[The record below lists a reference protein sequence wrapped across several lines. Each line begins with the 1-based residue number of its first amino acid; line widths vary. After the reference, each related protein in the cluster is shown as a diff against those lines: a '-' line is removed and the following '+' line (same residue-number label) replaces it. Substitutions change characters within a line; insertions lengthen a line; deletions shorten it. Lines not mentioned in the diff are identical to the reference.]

1 MRIRS
6 RLEGLVFVAFAVLVI
21 AAVFVPAGAQA
32 QQGTITGQVTDAE
45 TGAPVSDAAVEALG
59 AAGPVASNAEGRFSL
74 AVAAGT
80 HSVVVTVIGYETTR
94 LDGIQVDAGGTANV
108 DISIR
113 SQALLLNPV
122 VVTAS
127 RRQEKA
133 LDAPASIATV
143 SEADVARIAAVT
155 VAEHV
160 KTLPGVDAV
169 QTGIAQGTL
178 VARGFNNVFSGTLLT
193 IIDNRY
199 ARVPSLRFNAYQML
213 PTTDLDI
220 DRIEFSLGPG
230 AALYGP
236 NASNGVMHIITSS
249 PIDRQG
255 TTISLAGGER
265 SVFHGQFRT
274 SHSPSE
280 SFGLK
285 ISGQYQRGTD
295 WEYDDLGEAQARMA
309 GCSICT
315 RNYDSERYSA
325 DARLDFRFAGDG
337 SFIVNGGTSVL
348 ASGVDMTGI
357 GAFQVKNWAYNFA
370 QARLSKGRL
379 FAQAFLN
386 MTDSGGDP
394 NAPAQDGTFGLRTGA
409 AVVDQSRTMA
419 AQFQYGFDIGSWQSF
434 TYGVDWQRTDPRTGG
449 TIFGRN
455 ENDDMISEVGTYLHS
470 ETSLGDRI
478 DLVTAIRLD
487 DHNRLTD
494 VNISPRA
501 ALVFRPADDQ
511 NFRFTYNR
519 AFATP
524 TTTNLFLDII
534 AAQIPLSPL
543 PIAYN
548 IRALGV
554 PSGGFTFSAQCPG
567 GLMSYCMRSPF
578 APGQPLPANAAALWA
593 GLLDMLP
600 AILPAN
606 FVPFADLLKN
616 LLQSPGALPG
626 DPAIGTVLR
635 RLNQAAIDP
644 ADAFPL
650 DNSPVESIADL
661 TSTINNTYEVGYKG
675 LINDRVLLSAD
686 VYFSRVENFVGPLR
700 VVTPNVF
707 FDPESTTAFVVHRL
721 APLIQAG
728 LVTLEQLKPIVEGV
742 AQLPL
747 GTIVPDQVDA
757 PDLLVTYRN
766 FGEVD
771 FWGADLSA
779 QILASDRLRISASY
793 SFQSDE
799 CFDFNQ
805 DGGCTTSD
813 DIALNA
819 PSHKGSVGFVF
830 DDQTSGFSFGG
841 RMRMTTAFPMNSGVY
856 IGNVD
861 GYSVLDASIGYRLP
875 FQPGTHVSLTAN
887 NLLNNLHQ
895 EFVGAP
901 EIGRMLLARVRYDF

>member
-6 RLEGLVFVAFAVLVI
+6 EGPGIVALAVLVI
-21 AAVFVPAGAQA
+21 ASSFVPADAQA
-32 QQGTITGQVTDAE
+32 QQGTITGVVTDAE
-45 TGAPVSDAAVEALG
+45 TGAPVADAAVEALD
-59 AAGPVASNAEGRFSL
+59 AAGSVASNAEGRFSL
-74 AVAAGT
+74 TVAAGT

-94 LDGIQVDAGGTANV
+94 VDGVRVEAGGTANLT
-108 DISIR
+108 ISLR

-143 SEADVARIAAVT
+143 SGADVARVAAVT

-199 ARVPSLRFNAYQML
+199 ARIPSLRFNAYQML

-220 DRIEFSLGPG
+220 DRIEVSLGPG

-265 SVFHGQFRT
+265 SIFHGQFRT
-274 SHSPSE
+274 AHSPSE

-285 ISGQYQRGTD
+285 ISTQYQRGND
-295 WEYDDLGEAQARMA
+295 WEFNDPGEAQARMA
-309 GCSICT
+309 GCSICV
-315 RNYDSERYSA
+315 RDYESERYSA

-337 SFIVNGGTSVL
+337 SFIVNGGTTTV
-348 ASGVDMTGI
+348 AKGVDMTGI
-357 GAFQVKNWAYNFA
+357 GAFQIKDWAYNFA

-386 MTDSGGDP
+386 MTDSGGHP
-394 NAPAQDGTFGLRTGA
+394 NAPVQDGTFGLRTGA
-409 AVVDQSRTMA
+409 TVVDQSRTMA
-419 AQFQYGFDIGSWQSF
+419 AQFQHGFDIGSWQSF
-434 TYGVDWQRTDPRTGG
+434 TYGIDWQRTEPRTAG

-455 ENDDMISEVGTYLHS
+455 ENDDIIAEVGTYLHS

-487 DHNRLTD
+487 NHNRLAD
-494 VNISPRA
+494 ANISPRA
-501 ALVFRPADDQ
+501 ALVFRPADGQ

-534 AAQIPLSPL
+534 AAQIPLPGGLS
-543 PIAYN
+543 YGV
-548 IRALGV
+548 RALGV
-554 PSGGFTFSAQCPG
+554 PSSGGFTFGAQCPG

-578 APGQPLPANAAALWA
+578 APGQALPANAAALWP
-593 GLLDMLP
+593 GLLELLP
-600 AILPAN
+600 SLLPPSFA
-606 FVPFADLLKN
+606 PFAGPLQS
-616 LLQSPGALPG
+616 LLQNPGARPG
-626 DPAIGTVLR
+626 DPMIGTVFR
-635 RLNQAAIDP
+635 RLDQSAIDP

-650 DNSPVESIADL
+650 DSSPVESIADL
-661 TSTINNTYEVGYKG
+661 TPTINNTYEVGYKG

-686 VYFSRVENFVGPLR
+686 MYFSRVENFVGPLR
-700 VVTPNVF
+700 VITPNVF
-707 FDPESTTAFVVHRL
+707 FDPASTTEFVIHRL

-728 LVTLEQLKPIVEGV
+728 AVTLEQIRPIVEGV
-742 AQLPL
+742 ARLPL
-747 GTIVPDQVDA
+747 GTIVPDQVDSH
-757 PDLLVTYRN
+757 DLLVTYRN

-771 FWGADLSA
+771 FWGADLAA
-779 QILASDRLRISASY
+779 QILASDRVRINAAY

-799 CFDFNQ
+799 CFDFNE
-805 DGGCTTSD
+805 DGNCTSSD

-819 PSHKGSVGFVF
+819 PNHKGSLGFVF
-830 DDQTSGFSFGG
+830 DDPAAGFSFGA

-856 IGNVD
+856 IGDVD

-875 FQPGTHVSLTAN
+875 FQPGTHVSLTAS

>member
-1 MRIRS
+1 MDLRS
-6 RLEGLVFVAFAVLVI
+6 RLSTILWI
-21 AAVFVPAGAQA
+21 AAAAMIPSAPIHA
-32 QQGTITGQVTDAE
+32 QQGTIAGQVTDAE
-45 TGAPVSDAAVEALG
+45 TGEPIAGAAVEALG
-59 AAGPVASNAEGRFSL
+59 QGGPQGTNDAGRFSL
-74 AVAAGT
+74 SVPPGT
-80 HSVVVTVIGYETTR
+80 HSVVVTFIGHETARVDGVSVGAGETTQ
-94 LDGIQVDAGGTANV
+94 LA
-108 DISIR
+108 ISMR
-113 SQALLLNPV
+113 SQALVLNPIV
-122 VVTAS
+122 ITAS

-133 LDAPASIATV
+133 LDAPASITTV
-143 SEADVARIAAVT
+143 SSAEVARNAATSVADHVRT
-155 VAEHV
+155 VV
-160 KTLPGVDAV
+160 GVDAA
-169 QTGIAQGTL
+169 QTGIASGTL
-178 VARGFNNVFSGTLLT
+178 VARGFNNVFSGALLT

-199 ARVPSLRFNAYQML
+199 ARVPSLRFNAYSL
-213 PTTDLDI
+213 FPTNDLDI
-220 DRIEFSLGPG
+220 DRIEVSLGPG

-265 SVFHGQFRT
+265 SLFHGQFR
-274 SHSPSE
+274 SAHSPSQ
-280 SFGLK
+280 SFGLQV
-285 ISGQYQRGTD
+285 SAQYQRGND
-295 WEYDDLGEAQARMA
+295 WEYDDPAEAQARMA
-309 GCSICT
+309 GCAICS
-315 RNYDSERYSA
+315 REYDSERYSA
-325 DARLDFRFAGDG
+325 NARLDFRFAGDG
-337 SFIVNGGTSVL
+337 SFILNGGTSTL
-348 ASGVDMTGI
+348 AKGVDMTGI

-379 FAQAFLN
+379 FAQGFLN
-386 MTDSGGDP
+386 VTNSGGDP

-419 AQFQYGFDIGSWQSF
+419 AQFQYGFDAGPWQSF

-455 ENDDMISEVGTYLHS
+455 EDDDLITEIGTYLHS
-470 ETSLGDRI
+470 ETSLGDKV
-478 DLVTAIRLD
+478 DLVTAIRID

-501 ALVFRPADDQ
+501 ALALKPTENQ
-511 NFRFTYNR
+511 NFRITYNR

-543 PIAYN
+543 PITYN

-567 GLMSYCMRSPF
+567 GLMGYCMRSPF
-578 APGQPLPANAAALWA
+578 VPGQALPANAAALWA
-593 GLLDMLP
+593 GLLDLLP
-600 AILPAN
+600 SILPPDFA
-606 FVPFADLLKN
+606 PFAGTLQS
-616 LLQSPGALPG
+616 LLQNPGALPG

-635 RLNQAAIDP
+635 RLDQAATDP
-644 ADAFPL
+644 SMAFPI
-650 DNSPVESIADL
+650 DTSPVEGIADL

-675 LINDRVLLSAD
+675 LINDRVLLAAD

-728 LVTLEQLKPIVEGV
+728 LVTLEQIRPIVEGV

-747 GTIVPDQVDA
+747 GTVVPDQVDS

-771 FWGADLSA
+771 FWGADFSA
-779 QILASDRLRISASY
+779 QILASDRVRINANY

-799 CFDFNQ
+799 CFDFND
-805 DGGCTTSD
+805 DGNCTSSD

-819 PSHKGSVGFVF
+819 PNHKGSLGLTF
-830 DDQTSGFSFGG
+830 DDQVSGF
-841 RMRMTTAFPMNSGVY
+841 TAQGQFRFTDGFPMNSGVY
-856 IGNVD
+856 IGAVG
-861 GYSVLDASIGYRLP
+861 GYSVVDASVGYRLP
-875 FQPGTHVSLTAN
+875 FQPSTHVSLTAN
-887 NLLNNLHQ
+887 NFLNNLHR

-901 EIGRMLLARVRYDF
+901 EVGRLLLLRVRYDF

>member
-1 MRIRS
+1 MKAISTRS
-6 RLEGLVFVAFAVLVI
+6 QRWFPWMFVALGTLFSAPL
-21 AAVFVPAGAQA
+21 AAQQGTLSGRVTDAEAGTPVSGATIEIVGQMLGATGAEGDFSASVPAGAYSV
-32 QQGTITGQVTDAE
+32 IVT
-45 TGAPVSDAAVEALG
+45 L
-59 AAGPVASNAEGRFSL
+59 
-74 AVAAGT
+74 
-80 HSVVVTVIGYETTR
+80 IGYETTR
-94 LDGIQVDAGGTANV
+94 LDGIAVDAGSTTE
-108 DISIR
+108 IEIPIR
-113 SQALLLNPV
+113 SRALILNPV

-133 LDAPASIATV
+133 LDAPASVATV
-143 SEADVARIAAVT
+143 SEAEVARVAAVT

-169 QTGIAQGTL
+169 QTGIAQGTV
-178 VARGFNNVFSGTLLT
+178 VARGFNNVFSGSLLT

-199 ARVPSLRFNAYQML
+199 ARVPSLRFNAYQMF

-220 DRIEFSLGPG
+220 DRIEVSLGPG

-265 SVFHGQFRT
+265 SLFHGQFR
-274 SHSPSE
+274 SAHSPSE
-280 SFGLK
+280 NFGLK
-285 ISGQYQRGTD
+285 ISGQYQRGND
-295 WEYDDLGEAQARMA
+295 WEYDDPGEAQARMGA
-309 GCSICT
+309 CGMICT
-315 RNYDSERYSA
+315 RDYDSERYSA
-325 DARLDFRFAGDG
+325 NARLDFRFDDDG
-337 SFIVNGGTSVL
+337 SFIVNGGTSTL
-348 ASGVDMTGI
+348 AKGVDMTGI
-357 GAFQVKNWAYNFA
+357 GAFQVKNWTYNFA

-386 MTDSGGDP
+386 MTDSGGDL
-394 NAPAQDGTFGLRTGA
+394 NAPVQDGTFGLRTGA

-419 AQFQYGFDIGSWQSF
+419 AQIQHGFDLGSRQSF

-455 ENDDMISEVGTYLHS
+455 EDDDMISEVGTYLHS
-470 ETSLGDRI
+470 ETSLSDRI

-487 DHNRLTD
+487 DHNRLAD
-494 VNISPRA
+494 VNLSPRA
-501 ALVFRPADDQ
+501 ALVVRPADNQ

-534 AAQIPLSPL
+534 AAQIPLDPL
-543 PIAYN
+543 PLAYN

-578 APGQPLPANAAALWA
+578 APGQALPANAAALWP
-593 GLLDMLP
+593 GLLEMLP
-600 AILPAN
+600 ALLSPG
-606 FVPFADLLKN
+606 FQPFADILKN
-616 LLQSPGALPG
+616 LLQNPGAAPG

-650 DNSPVESIADL
+650 DGSPAETITDL
-661 TSTINNTYEVGYKG
+661 TSTINNTYEIGYKG
-675 LINDRVLLSAD
+675 LIDDRVLLAAD

-721 APLIQAG
+721 TPLIQAG
-728 LVTLEQLKPIVEGV
+728 VVTMEQIRPIVEGV

-747 GTIVPDQVDA
+747 GTVVPDQVDS

-779 QILASDRLRISASY
+779 QVIASDRVRINASY

-799 CFDFNQ
+799 CFDFNN
-805 DGGCTTSD
+805 DGNCTSSD

-819 PSHKGSVGFVF
+819 PNHKGSVGFTF
-830 DDQTSGFSFGG
+830 DDRATGFSFGG

-856 IGNVD
+856 VGDVD
-861 GYSVLDASIGYRLP
+861 GYSVLDASVGYRLP
-875 FQPGTHVSLTAN
+875 FQPSTHVSLTAN
-887 NLLNNLHQ
+887 NILNNLHR

>member
-6 RLEGLVFVAFAVLVI
+6 RLEGPVFVASALFFVLAGV
-21 AAVFVPAGAQA
+21 VPTGAWA

-45 TGAPVSDAAVEALG
+45 TGAALSDAAVEALG
-59 AAGPVASNAEGRFSL
+59 AAGPVATNQEGRFSL
-74 AVAAGT
+74 TVAPGSHT
-80 HSVVVTVIGYETTR
+80 IVITLIGYETTR
-94 LDGIQVDAGGTANV
+94 IDGVQVDAGGSADV
-108 DISIR
+108 AVALR

-133 LDAPASIATV
+133 LDAPASVATV
-143 SEADVARIAAVT
+143 SGADVARVAAVT
-155 VAEHV
+155 VSDHV
-160 KTLPGVDAV
+160 RTLPGVDAV
-169 QTGIAQGTL
+169 QTGINQGTL

-199 ARVPSLRFNAYQML
+199 ARVPSLRFNAYQMF

-220 DRIEFSLGPG
+220 DRIEVSLGPG

-265 SVFHGQFRT
+265 SLFHGQF
-274 SHSPSE
+274 SSAHSPSE

-295 WEYDDLGEAQARMA
+295 WEYDDPGEAQARMA
-309 GCSICT
+309 GCSICN
-315 RNYDSERYSA
+315 RDYDSERYSA
-325 DARLDFRFAGDG
+325 NARFDFRFADDG
-337 SFIVNGGTSVL
+337 SFIVNGGTSTL
-348 ASGVDMTGI
+348 AKGVDMTGI
-357 GAFQVKNWAYNFA
+357 GAFQIKNWQYNFA

-386 MTDSGGDP
+386 MTDSGGDL
-394 NAPAQDGTFGLRTGA
+394 NAPVQDGTFGLRTGA

-419 AQFQYGFDIGSWQSF
+419 AQVQHGFDIGSRQSF
-434 TYGVDWQRTDPRTGG
+434 TYGLDLQRTDPRTGG

-455 ENDDMISEVGTYLHS
+455 EDDDMISEVGTYLHS

-487 DHNRLTD
+487 DHNRLAD

-501 ALVFRPADDQ
+501 ALVFRPADNQ

-543 PIAYN
+543 PATYN

-578 APGQPLPANAAALWA
+578 APGQAIPANALALWP
-593 GLLDMLP
+593 GLLEMLP
-600 AILPAN
+600 ALLSPA
-606 FVPFADLLKN
+606 FQPFAGVLGN
-616 LLQSPGALPG
+616 LLQNPGALPG

-650 DNSPVESIADL
+650 DGSPVETITDL
-661 TSTINNTYEVGYKG
+661 TSTINNTYEIGYKG
-675 LINDRVLLSAD
+675 LIDDRVLLAAD

-707 FDPESTTAFVVHRL
+707 FDPQSTTAFVVHRL
-721 APLIQAG
+721 TPLIQAG
-728 LVTLEQLKPIVEGV
+728 LLTLDQIRPIIEGV

-747 GTIVPDQVDA
+747 GTVVPDQVDA

-771 FWGADLSA
+771 FWGTDLSA
-779 QILASDRLRISASY
+779 QILASDRLRINASY

-799 CFDFNQ
+799 CFDFND
-805 DGGCTTSD
+805 DGNCTSSD

-819 PSHKGSVGFVF
+819 PNHKGSMGFTF
-830 DDQTSGFSFGG
+830 DDRATGFSFGG

-856 IGNVD
+856 VGDVD
-861 GYSVLDASIGYRLP
+861 GYSVVDASVGYRLP
-875 FQPGTHVSLTAN
+875 FQPSTHVSLTAN
-887 NLLNNLHQ
+887 NILNNLHR

-901 EIGRMLLARVRYDF
+901 EIGRLLLARVRYDF

>member
-6 RLEGLVFVAFAVLVI
+6 RLEGSVFVASALFFVL
-21 AAVFVPAGAQA
+21 AGAFPSSARA

-45 TGAPVSDAAVEALG
+45 TGAALSDAAVEALG
-59 AAGPVASNAEGRFSL
+59 AAGPVGTNQEGRFTL
-74 AVAAGT
+74 TVAPGSHT
-80 HSVVVTVIGYETTR
+80 VVITLIGYETTR
-94 LDGIQVDAGGTANV
+94 VDGVQVDAGGSANV
-108 DISIR
+108 VVALR

-133 LDAPASIATV
+133 LDAPASVATV
-143 SEADVARIAAVT
+143 SEADVARVAAVT

-169 QTGIAQGTL
+169 QTGIAQGTV

-220 DRIEFSLGPG
+220 DRIELSLGPG

-236 NASNGVMHIITSS
+236 NASNGVMHIITTS
-249 PIDRQG
+249 PIDQQG

-265 SVFHGQFRT
+265 SLFHGQFRS

-295 WEYDDLGEAQARMA
+295 WEYDDPGEGQARMA

-315 RNYDSERYSA
+315 RDYDSERYSA
-325 DARLDFRFAGDG
+325 NARLDFRFAGDG
-337 SFIVNGGTSVL
+337 SFIVNGGTSTL
-348 ASGVDMTGI
+348 AKGVDMTGI

-386 MTDSGGDP
+386 MTDSGGDL
-394 NAPAQDGTFGLRTGA
+394 NAPVQDGTFGLRTGA

-419 AQFQYGFDIGSWQSF
+419 AQFQYGFDIGSRQSF

-455 ENDDMISEVGTYLHS
+455 EDDDMISEVGTYLHS
-470 ETSLGDRI
+470 ETSLGDRL

-487 DHNRLTD
+487 DHNRLAD

-501 ALVFRPADDQ
+501 ALVVRPADGQ

-543 PIAYN
+543 PISYN

-578 APGQPLPANAAALWA
+578 LPGQALPANAAALWP
-593 GLLDMLP
+593 GLLEMLP
-600 AILPAN
+600 ALLSPG
-606 FVPFADLLKN
+606 FQPFADILKS
-616 LLQSPGALPG
+616 LLQNPGALPG
-626 DPAIGTVLR
+626 DPEIGTVLR
-635 RLNQAAIDP
+635 RLDQAAG
-644 ADAFPL
+644 AFPL
-650 DNSPVESIADL
+650 DTSPVESIADL
-661 TSTINNTYEVGYKG
+661 TSTINNTYEIGYKG
-675 LINDRVLLSAD
+675 LINDRVLLAAD
-686 VYFSRVENFVGPLR
+686 AYFSRVENFVGPLR

-707 FDPESTTAFVVHRL
+707 FDPESTTAFVIHRL
-721 APLIQAG
+721 TPLIQAG
-728 LVTLEQLKPIVEGV
+728 LVTLEQIRPIVEGV

-747 GTIVPDQVDA
+747 GTVVPDQVDS

-779 QILASDRLRISASY
+779 QILASDRMRINANY

-799 CFDFNQ
+799 CFDFNE
-805 DGGCTTSD
+805 DGDCTSSA

-819 PSHKGSVGFVF
+819 PNHKGSVGFVF
-830 DDQTSGFSFGG
+830 DDRTAGFSFGG

-856 IGNVD
+856 IGDVD
-861 GYSVLDASIGYRLP
+861 GYSVIDASIGYRLP

-887 NLLNNLHQ
+887 NILNNMHR

-901 EIGRMLLARVRYDF
+901 EIGRLLVARVRYDF

>member
-1 MRIRS
+1 MKEVSTRWQRY
-6 RLEGLVFVAFAVLVI
+6 LPWMFVASGILFSAPLS
-21 AAVFVPAGAQA
+21 A
-32 QQGTITGQVTDAE
+32 QQGTLSGRVTDAE
-45 TGAPVSDAAVEALG
+45 AGTPVSGATIEIVGQMLGATGADGDFSASVP
-59 AAGPVASNAEGRFSL
+59 AGSY
-74 AVAAGT
+74 
-80 HSVVVTVIGYETTR
+80 SVIVTLIGYETTR
-94 LDGIQVDAGGTANV
+94 LDGIAVDAGSTTEIE
-108 DISIR
+108 ISIR
-113 SQALLLNPV
+113 SRALILNPV

-133 LDAPASIATV
+133 LDAPASVATV
-143 SEADVARIAAVT
+143 SQAEVARVAAVT

-169 QTGIAQGTL
+169 QTGIAQGTV
-178 VARGFNNVFSGTLLT
+178 VARGFNNVFSGSLLT

-199 ARVPSLRFNAYQML
+199 ARVPSLRFNAYQMF

-220 DRIEFSLGPG
+220 DRIEVSLGPG

-265 SVFHGQFRT
+265 SLFHGQFR
-274 SHSPSE
+274 SAHSPSE
-280 SFGLK
+280 NFGLK
-285 ISGQYQRGTD
+285 ISGQYQRGND
-295 WEYDDLGEAQARMA
+295 WEYDDPGEAQARMGA
-309 GCSICT
+309 CGMICT
-315 RNYDSERYSA
+315 RDYGSERYSA
-325 DARLDFRFAGDG
+325 NGRLDFRFADDG
-337 SFIVNGGTSVL
+337 SFIVNGGTSTL
-348 ASGVDMTGI
+348 AKGVDMTGI
-357 GAFQVKNWAYNFA
+357 GAFQVKNWTYNFA

-386 MTDSGGDP
+386 MTDSGGDL
-394 NAPAQDGTFGLRTGA
+394 NAPVQDGTFGLRTGA

-419 AQFQYGFDIGSWQSF
+419 AQVQHGFDIGSRQSF

-455 ENDDMISEVGTYLHS
+455 EDDDMISEVGTYLHS

-487 DHNRLTD
+487 DHNRLAD
-494 VNISPRA
+494 VNLSPRA
-501 ALVFRPADDQ
+501 ALVFRPADNQ

-543 PIAYN
+543 PATYN

-578 APGQPLPANAAALWA
+578 APGQAIPANALALWP
-593 GLLDMLP
+593 GLLEMLP
-600 AILPAN
+600 ALLSPA
-606 FVPFADLLKN
+606 FQPFAGVLGN
-616 LLQSPGALPG
+616 LLQNPGALPG

-650 DNSPVESIADL
+650 DGSPVETITDL
-661 TSTINNTYEVGYKG
+661 TSTINNTYEIGYKG
-675 LINDRVLLSAD
+675 LIDDRVLLAAD

-707 FDPESTTAFVVHRL
+707 FDPESVTAFVLHRL
-721 APLIQAG
+721 SPLIQGG
-728 LVTLEQLKPIVEGV
+728 LVTREQILPIVEGV

-747 GTIVPDQVDA
+747 GTVVPDQVDA

-779 QILASDRLRISASY
+779 QIIASDRVRINASY

-799 CFDFNQ
+799 CFDFND
-805 DGGCTTSD
+805 DGNCTSSD

-819 PSHKGSVGFVF
+819 PNHKGSMGFTF
-830 DDQTSGFSFGG
+830 DDRATGFSFGG

-856 IGNVD
+856 VGDVD
-861 GYSVLDASIGYRLP
+861 GYSVIDASIGYRLP
-875 FQPGTHVSLTAN
+875 FQPSTHVSLTAN
-887 NLLNNLHQ
+887 NILNNLHR